1 MEEYR
6 LKIANMSKSFP
17 GVKALDNI
25 KLAVKPGSV
34 HALIGENGAG
44 KSTLMKCL
52 FGLYHP
58 DSGTIEIDGRV
69 MDIKDPNDALKN
81 GISMIHQELNPGMWW
96 TIYGR
101 AGSRQKAL
109 WWMKTR

>member
-34 HALIGENGAG
+34 HALI
-44 KSTLMKCL
+44 
-52 FGLYHP
+52 GLYHP

-81 GISMIHQELNPGMWW
+81 GISMIHQELNPVP
-96 TIYGR
+96 YR
-101 AGSRQKAL
+101 NVP
-109 WWMKTR
+109 